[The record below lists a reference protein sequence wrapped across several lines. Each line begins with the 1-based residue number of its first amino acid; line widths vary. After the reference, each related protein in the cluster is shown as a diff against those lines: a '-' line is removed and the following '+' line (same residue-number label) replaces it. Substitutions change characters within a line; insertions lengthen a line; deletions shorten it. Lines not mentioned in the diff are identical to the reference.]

1 MIKRNK
7 LSSETREFFRL
18 LAEAATTNPFS
29 DAYPKFLLRIAD
41 CDTASSQKQ
50 LLERIVAR
58 VGEKVRKLET
68 ESLADFNSFGKEDR
82 ELLRRAFL
90 FDTYHQ
96 FLPQLDRHI
105 KEQADAGDKPI
116 PVPFNR
122 DVLAELAKKGFS
134 AEEAVYYFAIFYQ
147 VGRAFFFIDR
157 SLVGRSE
164 SMKRLRRHLWNNVF
178 TSDIQLYERHLWDR
192 MEDFSTMLF
201 GETGTGKGA
210 AAAAIGRSGF
220 IPFDDKR
227 GTFVESFAGSYK
239 ALNLS
244 QFPEA
249 LIESELFGHR
259 KGAFT
264 GAIEAHEGIFAR
276 CSAYGSIFLDE
287 IGDVSEPI
295 QIKLL
300 HVLQDRSFSPVG
312 SHERRRFQGRIIAAT
327 NRPLDDLRASGQ
339 FRDDFYYRLCSD
351 IIVVPSLR
359 QRIQEDPAE
368 MDDLLYLIVRRIS
381 GNDSSEILSI
391 VRRGIAVS
399 PGKDYDWPGNVR
411 ELEQA
416 VRRILLTGS
425 YRGDEHAANPDLQSR
440 LQAGIKSGSLDAET
454 LLSGYCRLLYER
466 HGTYEEVAR
475 RTSLDRRTAKAN
487 IQKFKNR
494 RQESEVRR
502 QETGDRS
509 QKSEVRRQESEDR
522 RQESGDAE
530 FIGNLDAT
538 RS

>member
-1 MIKRNK
+1 MKKRNA
-7 LSSETREFFRL
+7 LSIENREFFRL

-29 DAYPKFLLRIAD
+29 DTYMDFQLKIAG
-41 CDTASSQKQ
+41 CDTSTGPEQ
-50 LLERIVAR
+50 LPEKIVAS
-58 VGEKVRKLET
+58 VGDRVRKLET
-68 ESLADFNSFGKEDR
+68 DGRADFNSFGGEDR

-90 FDTYHQ
+90 FHIYHQ
-96 FLPQLDRHI
+96 FLAQIDRHI
-105 KEQADAGDKPI
+105 REQAKAGDKSI
-116 PVPFNR
+116 PVPFYGE
-122 DVLAELAKKGFS
+122 VFSALAKKGFS
-134 AEEAVYYFAIFYQ
+134 REESAYFFAIFYQ
-147 VGRAFFFIDR
+147 VCRAFFFIDR

-178 TSDIQLYERHLWDR
+178 TSDIRVYERHLWNR

-220 IPFDDKR
+220 IPFQESR
-227 GTFVESFAGSYK
+227 GAFVESFTGSYK

-244 QFPEA
+244 QFPES

-264 GAIEAHEGIFAR
+264 GAVEAHEGIFAR

-287 IGDVSEPI
+287 IGDVGEPI

-300 HVLQDRSFSPVG
+300 HVLQDRNFSPVG
-312 SHERRRFQGRIIAAT
+312 SHENRRFQGRIIAAT
-327 NRPLDDLRASGQ
+327 NKPLDELRTDSG

-351 IIVVPSLR
+351 IIVVPPLR

-368 MDDLLYLIVRRIS
+368 MDDLVSLIVRRIT
-381 GNDSSEILSI
+381 GNDSPEILSM
-391 VRRGIAVS
+391 VRRAIAAA
-399 PGKDYDWPGNVR
+399 PGRNYSWPGNVR

-425 YRGDEHAANPDLQSR
+425 YHGDVRTAAPDLQSQ
-440 LQAGIKSGSLDAET
+440 LQAGIASGSLDAET
-454 LLSGYCRLLYER
+454 LLSGYCELLYRR

-475 RTSLDRRTAKAN
+475 RTKLDRRTAKAN
-487 IQKFKNR
+487 IQKYR
-494 RQESEVRR
+494 EPG
-502 QETGDRS
+502 T
-509 QKSEVRRQESEDR
+509 
-522 RQESGDAE
+522 
-530 FIGNLDAT
+530 I
-538 RS
+538 